1 VNQQGSETLML
12 RLLSGFGLITG
23 ATYPLRAIAL
33 LLRKPSLWQ
42 YLIIPI
48 FVNLILGILLY
59 GSSLYWGWQGV
70 EALTTQ
76 LSQNLDQLI
85 ADLPNWLSFLE
96 YIILFLSWLL
106 RTLITILLFILIG
119 FVLLQFGSVIGS
131 PWYGKLSEQVEKQR
145 LGNVTL
151 IEVGIFKD
159 IARALLFEIKKL
171 LLALSVG
178 VFLFL
183 AGFIPGVGGILTTIG
198 GLTLTATLV
207 CLDCFD
213 STLERRRLL
222 FREKLKT
229 VYQNLPA
236 SGSFSLLS
244 LVLISIPLLNLI
256 TIPLCV
262 MAGTLFLCDRVFAS
276 SH

>member
-1 VNQQGSETLML
+1 ML
-12 RLLSGFGLITG
+12 RVLSGFGLVTG

-33 LLRKPSLWQ
+33 LLRKPSLCQ

-59 GSSLYWGWQGV
+59 GSFVYWGWQGV

-76 LSQNLDQLI
+76 LSQSLDQLI
-85 ADLPNWLSFLE
+85 AELPNWLSFME
-96 YIILFLSWLL
+96 YIILFFSWLL
-106 RTLITILLFILIG
+106 RTLLIIILLILIG
-119 FVLLQFGSVIGS
+119 FLLLQFGSLIGS

-145 LGNVTL
+145 LGNVTI

-171 LLALSVG
+171 LLALTVG
-178 VFLFL
+178 IFLFL
-183 AGFIPGVGGILTTIG
+183 VGFIPGMGGILTTVG
-198 GLTLTATLV
+198 GITLTATLV

-213 STLERRRLL
+213 SPLERRRLL
-222 FREKLKT
+222 FRDKLKM
-229 VYQNLPA
+229 VYRNLPA
-236 SGSFSLLS
+236 SGSFSLLC

-256 TIPLCV
+256 TIPLCL
-262 MAGTLFLCDRVFAS
+262 MAGTLFLCDRVFAQS
-276 SH
+276 S